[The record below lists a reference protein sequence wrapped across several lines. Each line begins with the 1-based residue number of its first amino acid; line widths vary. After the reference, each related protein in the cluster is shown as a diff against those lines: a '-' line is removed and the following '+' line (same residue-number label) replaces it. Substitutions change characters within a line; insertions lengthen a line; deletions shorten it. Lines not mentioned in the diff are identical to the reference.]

1 MHLLTKYRALEGRSG
16 FGTMQLPCPQPPHC
30 GFAVE
35 GADELM
41 WHAKSNVSK
50 SLGIP
55 MLQSTIINVSNFR
68 DGMSYSKIMA

>member
-1 MHLLTKYRALEGRSG
+1 
-16 FGTMQLPCPQPPHC
+16 MQLPCPQPPHC
-30 GFAVE
+30 GFAAA
-35 GADELM
+35 GADELT

-50 SLGIP
+50 SLCIP